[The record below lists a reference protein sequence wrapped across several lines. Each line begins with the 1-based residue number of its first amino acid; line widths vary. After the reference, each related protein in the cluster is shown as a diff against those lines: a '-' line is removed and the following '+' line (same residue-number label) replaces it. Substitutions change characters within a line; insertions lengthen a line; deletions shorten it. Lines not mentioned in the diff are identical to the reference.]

1 MICHSP
7 TGDVKLGFQV
17 PTMLS
22 HVERVCCRFWCRW
35 VLVVVWVLVMAMV
48 YQRTSVEARLWQ
60 QMSFELVERVLSF
73 LGAPDLCRCR
83 AVCRR
88 WDYLICTLRF
98 GALCREN
105 ARGHPGYIVARVVE
119 DTGGF
124 YSESD
129 GSEEEEEEDYTR
141 FGWSILDVRLRLAA
155 DEGLVCEFRVFF
167 ELVVSLTV
175 FNPLTKTTVA
185 LPFPPKH
192 PGAKLKNGTL
202 NFVVDE
208 TDNNFKIFFIHQCM
222 MRMAPA
228 GGSEGPEE
236 IKRHDVMHIYE
247 SATGQWRSTTN
258 PPLPKGQLGIG
269 PFGSNVMFQG
279 YCDLWYAT
287 NAMNLRVPTGRR
299 KKLKMR
305 KSNKKTW
312 NETLSQS
319 RKANGSGLPSQWIPQ
334 LIPPAGYTVCTCRKK
349 ISKGDRYNY
358 RVQKWMG

>member
-1 MICHSP
+1 MP
-7 TGDVKLGFQV
+7 
-17 PTMLS
+17 
-22 HVERVCCRFWCRW
+22 
-35 VLVVVWVLVMAMV
+35 
-48 YQRTSVEARLWQ
+48 
-60 QMSFELVERVLSF
+60 FELVERVLSF

-83 AVCRR
+83 VVCRR
-88 WDYLICTLRF
+88 WDYLIYTPRF

-105 ARGHPGYIVARVVE
+105 DRGHPGYIVARVVE
-119 DTGGF
+119 DNGAF

-129 GSEEEEEEDYTR
+129 GSQEEEEGYTR
-141 FGWSILDVRLRLAA
+141 FGWSILDVEAQRWYRIQHDDALGEEIDSSIYVRLRLAA
-155 DEGLVCEFRVFF
+155 DGGLVCEFRVFF

-202 NFVVDE
+202 NFIVDE

-236 IKRHDVMHIYE
+236 IKRHAVMYIYE

-258 PPLPKGQLGIG
+258 PPLPQGQLRIG

-305 KSNKKTW
+305 KSKKKTW

-319 RKANGSGLPSQWIPQ
+319 RKANGSGLPSSSLRQDIPSSH
-334 LIPPAGYTVCTCRKK
+334 AGKRFF
-349 ISKGDRYNY
+349 KGDRYNY